1 MGYTYR
7 VESELYVAGKCEE
20 GRDYTAE
27 AYYVVAEAPDGK
39 SYSKG
44 WFPGCESKVHYDED
58 FGEGFHY
65 FADIREEAKAE
76 AEALLAKSSEEDPT
90 KADGWIF
97 LRNAYESEAYANYDS
112 YSEYRDARYG
122 Y

>member
-7 VESELYVAGKCEE
+7 VESELYVAGRTEE
-20 GRDYTAE
+20 GHDYTAE

-44 WFPGCESKVHYDED
+44 YFPGCESGVVDDED
-58 FGEGFHY
+58 FGSFTY
-65 FADIREEAKAE
+65 FKDIREEAKAE
-76 AEALLAKSSEEDPT
+76 AEALLAKSSEENPT
-90 KADGWIF
+90 EAGGWIF
-97 LRNAYESEAYANYDS
+97 LRNAYGSEAYANDDFYA
-112 YSEYRDARYG
+112 EYG